1 MGKLDDILAK
11 HYKQM
16 KGNLVSPKGK
26 CPKEDLWWNYVRRE
40 LTEDEREHLDGHL
53 LTCSECLEM
62 LKVIRMVH
70 EAQKSSL
77 EVPAS
82 IDKRAREILECELK
96 KPDLQLAE
104 IKPVIMRITL
114 HWDQI
119 LNRITQLTSGLKE
132 MIGGT
137 ASPQFQAVRKAQ
149 ANKQKGAST
158 FPYTNTISIPEGII
172 IVLEIDHTG
181 KGKYLTLKV
190 SFQSQQRE
198 ISDQVSGLRLILYK
212 SDRIAQIDRIC
223 SSVYP
228 DIHGEAVFDR
238 IREGSYRLEILVKD
252 RSLGVIEISLSAR
265 PES

>member
-1 MGKLDDILAK
+1 MEKLDDILTK

-16 KGNLVSPKGK
+16 KGNLVSPKGE

-62 LKVIRMVH
+62 FKVIRMIH

-82 IDKRAREILECELK
+82 IAKRAREILERELE

-114 HWDQI
+114 LWDQI
-119 LNRITQLTSGLKE
+119 LNRITQLTSGLEE

-137 ASPQFQAVRKAQ
+137 ASPQFQAVRKVQ

-158 FPYTNTISIPEGII
+158 FPYMNTISIPEGT
-172 IVLEIDHTG
+172 IVLEIDHSG
-181 KGKYLTLKV
+181 KGKYVTLKV
-190 SFQSQQRE
+190 SLQSEQRE

-238 IREGSYRLEILVKD
+238 IREGSYRLELLVKD